1 MNIFKI
7 SILFKLLILKKNSIK
22 KIGFISSF
30 GQYIVDE
37 ILPVVLP
44 RKYHRKQKENTE
56 YPQNWQKEDT
66 LARDLRHRISTHS
79 EFPQFTVCLK
89 YLRLGD

>member
-7 SILFKLLILKKNSIK
+7 SILFKLLIQKKKPKKTQLKKL
-22 KIGFISSF
+22 GLISSS

-44 RKYHRKQKENTE
+44 RKYHRKQKKNIE
-56 YPQNWQKEDT
+56 YSQRWQKEDS
-66 LARDLRHRISTHS
+66 LARDLRHQISTR
-79 EFPQFTVCLK
+79 Q
-89 YLRLGD
+89 